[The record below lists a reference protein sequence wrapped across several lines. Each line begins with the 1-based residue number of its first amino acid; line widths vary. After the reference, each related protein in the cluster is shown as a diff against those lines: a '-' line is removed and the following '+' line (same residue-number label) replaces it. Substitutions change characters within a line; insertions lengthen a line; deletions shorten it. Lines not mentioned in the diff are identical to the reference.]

1 MKTLPLVIA
10 KWLPGKLIALGTDGF
25 GRSDT
30 RDALR
35 DYFEVDYRYIT
46 IAALNGLAAEGKI
59 KTEVVMK
66 AIEDLEIDPDKQ
78 NPAVV

>member
-1 MKTLPLVIA
+1 MKTLPLTIA

-30 RDALR
+30 REALR

-46 IAALNGLAAEGKI
+46 LAALNGLAAEGKI
-59 KTEVVMK
+59 QPDITAK

-78 NPAVV
+78 NPALV